1 MLQRGGLIGFDEHP
15 SPAVWKSQ
23 IRKSSEN
30 TLSGVIWRE
39 VMR

>member
-23 IRKSSEN
+23 IRKSSEK
-30 TLSGVIWRE
+30 TLSRVISRE